1 MEFTSMSLLELQP
14 VLSQISSIS
23 FNAHAIC
30 GALIIW
36 IFSWLWHDFI
46 VVKPWLR
53 WTGMSLEEAQALH
66 KGKLV
71 QDLGLYLASKLA
83 LAYACM
89 LLALVLKVQNVTQ
102 ALLLSLVISA
112 GVVLPAG
119 VGPVI
124 FEKRHA
130 GLWVLSSSL
139 TSMSVLVVLMVQLI

>member
-1 MEFTSMSLLELQP
+1 MPLLELQP

-23 FNAHAIC
+23 FHAHAIC

-89 LLALVLKVQNVTQ
+89 FLALVLKVQDVTQ
-102 ALLLSLVISA
+102 ALLLFLVISA
-112 GVVLPAG
+112 GLVLPAG

-124 FEKRHA
+124 FEKRHV